1 MKKTNLLVL
10 IFTLAFFSLSIT
22 QISLA
27 DGDPPAKLK
36 TYSKADIQ
44 KIAEKF
50 VNNNLKIN
58 EPAIVDVN
66 GDDKF
71 DILNF
76 TDEGNVEY
84 YRNTGT
90 NEEPVFVLEDAKYGE
105 VGAYNAFFDGMPVP
119 VFFADADGDND
130 VDLFAIMDKNYDKKT
145 GTTLYDVKELENSM
159 MLDHYTLITIILVL
173 AVIVLLIIILK

>member
-1 MKKTNLLVL
+1 MKTTKLLFLL
-10 IFTLAFFSLSIT
+10 IFSFAFCLNSF
-22 QISLA
+22 A
-27 DGDPPAKLK
+27 DDSPNAKLE
-36 TYSKADIQ
+36 TYSKSDIQ

-58 EPAIVDVN
+58 EPAIVDVD
-66 GDDKF
+66 GDNVF

-84 YRNTGT
+84 YKNKGS
-90 NEEPVFVLEDAKYGE
+90 NEEPNFVLEDEKYGE

-130 VDLFAIMDKNYDKKT
+130 LDLFAIMDKSFDKETNTTNYD
-145 GTTLYDVKELENSM
+145 VQQLENSM
-159 MLDHYTLITIILVL
+159 DLDHYTLITIILVL
-173 AVIVLLIIILK
+173 AIVVLLIIILK